1 MFSFSPKLPKR
12 SANRSIG
19 QIGTRFRFAVAP
31 ENIPT
36 RGSPLLAGLVIDVG
50 DMNSITVDRAN
61 QTATRFGSSMLPAPS
76 YAPAK
81 QRIRIFSGACKVVAE
96 AILGSR
102 PSFRSESTRSTRSSS
117 SRFEWQPSHAGEAL
131 ANCQVF
137 APTAPDELGCIFAI
151 DSGPNGSPAC
161 DVAVSFF
168 RRILVNFPTKR
179 TCWSY
184 CAPSLPLGRQP
195 SPQNR

>member
-61 QTATRFGSSMLPAPS
+61 QTATIGAGCRLGDITERLFKDGLAISAGTCAPVGITGIALGGGHGVSSRKLGLTTDNLLSVRLVDA
-76 YAPAK
+76 
-81 QRIRIFSGACKVVAE
+81 SGAEIRASKTE
-96 AILGSR
+96 NQDLFWGL
-102 PSFRSESTRSTRSSS
+102 
-117 SRFEWQPSHAGEAL
+117 QG
-131 ANCQVF
+131 
-137 APTAPDELGCIFAI
+137 G
-151 DSGPNGSPAC
+151 G
-161 DVAVSFF
+161 
-168 RRILVNFPTKR
+168 
-179 TCWSY
+179 
-184 CAPSLPLGRQP
+184 
-195 SPQNR
+195 